1 MQVSATYVR
10 GRKKLRTEI
19 RIDSIRADSPVSSKP
34 MAKLNSGSLLSRPPA
49 QGSVNPATRNLTP
62 MPPSSC
68 RRSEAASISTDSG
81 YIASSCHSEGASSP
95 ASYAGLR
102 PKNPSSPENFEQAQP
117 PHAAMAMDSAF
128 CHSEATPSLICCA
141 ERRPKNPAHH
151 ENFTYT
157 VPPRTVF
164 SPYLACLAALAI
176 LLCLQPIPASAQGFG
191 SSKKTITLHR
201 KLPGLIHLP
210 GNGID
215 IRPVVRDPTQK
226 DLAQALSD
234 LLLVTLQKNDTA
246 LHVDKTSP
254 DVVIAYS
261 IITYQTPPPT
271 TSVRQETQLQKGK
284 FVQVPV
290 QYYKV
295 TGELTIA
302 YQATDAHKRTLDAGT
317 ITKKYA
323 QDFQAG
329 TNQAVGGNAGEPGDS
344 GGAGIGVL
352 NPFRKKKPE
361 ELEGPPNPIQLRQ
374 KLMDGVIAELAPRF
388 VNTTENV
395 DVLLSRGKPFDDAN
409 KLAEKDQ
416 WTRYLET
423 LETMTPLGNH
433 EDDAYRLYNIGVA
446 NEALAYQA
454 EDKSS
459 VQKFLDQAAIN
470 YGKAIDAKPSEKYF
484 IDPQNRI
491 ETAVAHYKKLNEGA
505 NTKDDTQKASN
516 SSGANSGGSLGGQSA
531 SGGESLDSTST
542 TANGGAAPAAN
553 TRSAGIAPK
562 SKTPA
567 TRGAAG
573 SNSTSTPASAGSK
586 PAGKSATPA
595 ISNADIIKMAKAGV
609 DEDSIIAAIQD
620 AAAVDFDLSPDGLIA
635 LANNGVKG
643 KVVSAMRT
651 RAKRPAHHAASPGS
665 N

>member
-1 MQVSATYVR
+1 M
-10 GRKKLRTEI
+10 
-19 RIDSIRADSPVSSKP
+19 P
-34 MAKLNSGSLLSRPPA
+34 KLNSAPLLFRTPVQDCENRATSNFNPRPFDPF
-49 QGSVNPATRNLTP
+49 
-62 MPPSSC
+62 
-68 RRSEAASISTDSG
+68 
-81 YIASSCHSEGASSP
+81 CHSEGAPSP
-95 ASYAGLR
+95 ASFAGLR

-117 PHAAMAMDSAF
+117 PHAAARCGRS
-128 CHSEATPSLICCA
+128 HSEVTPSLA
-141 ERRPKNPAHH
+141 NLAARGPKNPAQY
-151 ENFTYT
+151 ENFTNKS
-157 VPPRTVF
+157 PRCSIF
-164 SPYLACLAALAI
+164 SSYLACFAALTA
-176 LLCLQPIPASAQGFG
+176 LLFAQAAPTSAQGFG
-191 SSKKTITLHR
+191 SSKKTITLQR

-215 IRPVVRDPTQK
+215 IRPVVRDPTQR

-246 LHVDKTSP
+246 LHSDKTSP

-261 IITYQTPPPT
+261 IITFQTPPPT

-290 QYYKV
+290 QYYKI

-302 YQATDAHKRTLDAGT
+302 YQATDAHKRALDAGT

-323 QDFQAG
+323 QEFQAG

-374 KLMDGVIAELAPRF
+374 KLMDGVVAELAPRF

-409 KLAEKDQ
+409 KLAEKGQ

-423 LETMTPLGNH
+423 LETMTPLTNH
-433 EDDAYRLYNIGVA
+433 EDDSYRLYNIGVA

-505 NTKDDTQKASN
+505 NTKDDTQRASN
-516 SSGANSGGSLGGQSA
+516 SPGANSGGSLGGQSA
-531 SGGESLDSTST
+531 SSGESLDSTS
-542 TANGGAAPAAN
+542 AAASGGAAPAAN
-553 TRSAGIAPK
+553 TRSAGATPK
-562 SKTPA
+562 SKTAA
-567 TRGAAG
+567 TRGPAPGASSTNNTG
-573 SNSTSTPASAGSK
+573 SAPSGGSK

-651 RAKRPAHHAASPGS
+651 RAKRPVHHAASPAP